1 MCLKGQRKSKSKRG
15 DVMRLSEVIEEYIK
29 ALMGDS
35 DEFVEFG
42 RNELAEYFNCVPSQI
57 NYVISTRFSPE
68 RGYYVESKRGGGGN
82 IKIKRIDITKDRY
95 IMHLINSIETSLS
108 QQEAEIIIKNLQGY
122 NIIDAKTAKL
132 LKSTWK
138 MTFAAAAIPFW
149 TLLPWWSR
157 ATPKPSS
164 ITAPGWKTSSKRCWK
179 TPTSTRAASSLRL
192 PSLLIRWRWMKK
204 PSVSVPTWSR

>member
-1 MCLKGQRKSKSKRG
+1 
-15 DVMRLSEVIEEYIK
+15 MRLSEVIEEYIK

-95 IMHLINSIETSLS
+95 IMHLINSIDTSLS

-122 NIIDAKTAKL
+122 NVIDAKTAKL
-132 LKSTWK
+132 LKVTTNDK
-138 MTFAAAAIPFW
+138 V
-149 TLLPWWSR
+149 LGLPKEYR
-157 ATPKPSS
+157 DEV
-164 ITAPGWKTSSKRCWK
+164 R
-179 TPTSTRAASSLRL
+179 TRIFKNI
-192 PSLLIRWRWMKK
+192 LINLI
-204 PSVSVPTWSR
+204 

>member
-1 MCLKGQRKSKSKRG
+1 
-15 DVMRLSEVIEEYIK
+15 MRLSEVIEEYIK

-82 IKIKRIDITKDRY
+82 IKIKRVDITKDRY

-122 NIIDAKTAKL
+122 NIVDAKTAKL
-132 LKSTWK
+132 LKVTTNDK
-138 MTFAAAAIPFW
+138 V
-149 TLLPWWSR
+149 LGLPKEYR
-157 ATPKPSS
+157 DEV
-164 ITAPGWKTSSKRCWK
+164 R
-179 TPTSTRAASSLRL
+179 TRIFKNI
-192 PSLLIRWRWMKK
+192 LINLI
-204 PSVSVPTWSR
+204 

>member
-1 MCLKGQRKSKSKRG
+1 MSRYVAKENILRFFYIKSIDILIKGDKMCLKGQRKSKSKRG

-132 LKSTWK
+132 LKVTTNDK
-138 MTFAAAAIPFW
+138 V
-149 TLLPWWSR
+149 LGLPKEYR
-157 ATPKPSS
+157 DDV
-164 ITAPGWKTSSKRCWK
+164 R
-179 TPTSTRAASSLRL
+179 TRIFKNI
-192 PSLLIRWRWMKK
+192 LINLI
-204 PSVSVPTWSR
+204 

>member
-1 MCLKGQRKSKSKRG
+1 MKGQRKSKLKRG
-15 DVMRLSEVIEEYIK
+15 EVMRLSEVIEEYIK

-95 IMHLINSIETSLS
+95 IMHLINSIDTSLS

-122 NIIDAKTAKL
+122 NIIDSKTAKL
-132 LKSTWK
+132 LKVTTNDK
-138 MTFAAAAIPFW
+138 V
-149 TLLPWWSR
+149 LGLPKEYR
-157 ATPKPSS
+157 DDV
-164 ITAPGWKTSSKRCWK
+164 R
-179 TPTSTRAASSLRL
+179 TRIFKNI
-192 PSLLIRWRWMKK
+192 LINLI
-204 PSVSVPTWSR
+204 

>member
-1 MCLKGQRKSKSKRG
+1 MCVKGQRKSKLKRG
-15 DVMRLSEVIEEYIK
+15 EAMRLSEVIEEYIK

-95 IMHLINSIETSLS
+95 IMHLINSIDTSLS

-122 NIIDAKTAKL
+122 NIIDSKTAKL
-132 LKSTWK
+132 LKVTTNDK
-138 MTFAAAAIPFW
+138 V
-149 TLLPWWSR
+149 LGLPKEYR
-157 ATPKPSS
+157 DDV
-164 ITAPGWKTSSKRCWK
+164 R
-179 TPTSTRAASSLRL
+179 TRIFKNI
-192 PSLLIRWRWMKK
+192 LINLI
-204 PSVSVPTWSR
+204 

>member
-1 MCLKGQRKSKSKRG
+1 
-15 DVMRLSEVIEEYIK
+15 MRLSEVIEEYIK

-95 IMHLINSIETSLS
+95 IMHLINSIDTSLS

-122 NIIDAKTAKL
+122 NIVDAKTAKL
-132 LKSTWK
+132 LKVTTNDK
-138 MTFAAAAIPFW
+138 V
-149 TLLPWWSR
+149 LGLPKEYR
-157 ATPKPSS
+157 DEV
-164 ITAPGWKTSSKRCWK
+164 R
-179 TPTSTRAASSLRL
+179 TRIFKNI
-192 PSLLIRWRWMKK
+192 LINLI
-204 PSVSVPTWSR
+204 